1 MIQTRLHP
9 LSQAFSAV
17 QVRGADV
24 EIRGVCTDSRQV
36 QAGNL
41 YVALSGERFD
51 GHAFVAEAA
60 QLGASALLVERA
72 LDSPLPQLIV
82 PATRQALGELA
93 GWWRQRFQ
101 LPLVAVTGSNGKTT
115 VKEMLAAI
123 FRQSGSVL
131 ATQGNLNNDIG
142 LPLTLLRLSAAHQYA
157 VIEMGANH
165 PGEIAWLTHLARPQV
180 ALITQCA
187 PAHLAGFGSIEGVAT
202 AKGEI
207 YAGLAA
213 EGTAVINAD
222 DPYADF
228 WSSLNKTAQRLR
240 FGLQAPAEVTASQID
255 SQALSADFTLVTP
268 VGTRRIHLPLAG
280 RHNIANALAASAA
293 ALAVGGELDAIVA
306 GLASMQA
313 VPGRLQRR
321 LALRAGQVIDDT
333 YNANPASLAAALHV
347 LAACP
352 APRYLVLGDML
363 ELGETALDFHRR
375 AGELAQSLGI
385 EWLLTTGTLSA
396 AAATAFGNQATHFD
410 TTDDL
415 IAALREQL
423 LPQATVLV
431 KGSRGARMERV
442 VQALLA
448 NV

>member
-1 MIQTRLHP
+1 MIQTRLHT

-51 GHAFVAEAA
+51 GHAFAAEAA

-187 PAHLAGFGSIEGVAT
+187 PPPPR
-202 AKGEI
+202 AK
-207 YAGLAA
+207 
-213 EGTAVINAD
+213 
-222 DPYADF
+222 F
-228 WSSLNKTAQRLR
+228 M
-240 FGLQAPAEVTASQID
+240 
-255 SQALSADFTLVTP
+255 P
-268 VGTRRIHLPLAG
+268 V
-280 RHNIANALAASAA
+280 
-293 ALAVGGELDAIVA
+293 
-306 GLASMQA
+306 
-313 VPGRLQRR
+313 
-321 LALRAGQVIDDT
+321 
-333 YNANPASLAAALHV
+333 
-347 LAACP
+347 
-352 APRYLVLGDML
+352 
-363 ELGETALDFHRR
+363 
-375 AGELAQSLGI
+375 
-385 EWLLTTGTLSA
+385 
-396 AAATAFGNQATHFD
+396 
-410 TTDDL
+410 
-415 IAALREQL
+415 
-423 LPQATVLV
+423 
-431 KGSRGARMERV
+431 
-442 VQALLA
+442 
-448 NV
+448 